1 MNTYKII
8 DIKWILI
15 ADVHLNN
22 ETINDPLLDILIQ
35 DLNDIRFLKYSILLV
50 GDFLSAYY
58 TIEKAWLFYPNL
70 MEAIY
75 QHPNVVY
82 LRGNNDPYISNY
94 DKAVITIGKETWYI
108 EHGHKLP
115 SLICAIINLFKPRKT
130 WRNIKRN
137 KPISKRKLEL
147 ICKHYGSNTII
158 GHYHQGFFDTKNK
171 FVILPPRQAV
181 IFENIIK
188 RNKFYVR

>member
-1 MNTYKII
+1 MNTYKTT
-8 DIKWILI
+8 DTKWILI
-15 ADVHLNN
+15 ADVHLKNQ
-22 ETINDPLLDILIQ
+22 TINDPVLDTLIQ
-35 DLNDIRFLKYSILLV
+35 DLNHARFLKYSILLV
-50 GDFLSAYY
+50 GDFLSAHY

-82 LRGNNDPYISNY
+82 LKGNNDPCIGGYN
-94 DKAVITIGKETWYI
+94 KAIIIVGKEAWHI

-115 SLICAIINLFKPRKT
+115 VWIYAIINLLKPRKT

-158 GHYHQGFFDTKNK
+158 SHYHQDFFDAKNK
-171 FVILPPRQAV
+171 FVILPPRQVV
-181 IFENIIK
+181 IFENII
-188 RNKFYVR
+188 NGVI